1 MFVFY
6 RDQVEVAGPV
16 RGRLLLFDAL
26 DTALSM
32 PVARLPFVG
41 AVAAPNVTV
50 GATQH
55 SRVDRFRG
63 LAG

>member
-1 MFVFY
+1 LTV
-6 RDQVEVAGPV
+6 
-16 RGRLLLFDAL
+16 
-26 DTALSM
+26 

-55 SRVDRFRG
+55 SWVDRFRG